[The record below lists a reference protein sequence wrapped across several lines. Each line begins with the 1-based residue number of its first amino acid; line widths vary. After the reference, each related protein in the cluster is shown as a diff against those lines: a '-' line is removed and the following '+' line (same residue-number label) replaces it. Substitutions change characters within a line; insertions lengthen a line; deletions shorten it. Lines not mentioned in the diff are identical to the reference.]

1 MKGLQRHRCSSLVV
15 AAFRLR
21 DDALNMHDELL
32 TPFVASQVL
41 TYWEALARKKGV
53 VDVLNMA
60 PSWRLRRGGQ
70 REILAADESIADIHF
85 ENERPFLKVDS

>member
-1 MKGLQRHRCSSLVV
+1 
-15 AAFRLR
+15 
-21 DDALNMHDELL
+21 MHDELFDA
-32 TPFVASQVL
+32 FVVSQVL
-41 TYWEALARKKGV
+41 TYCEALARKKGV

-85 ENERPFLKVDS
+85 ENEKPFLKVDS